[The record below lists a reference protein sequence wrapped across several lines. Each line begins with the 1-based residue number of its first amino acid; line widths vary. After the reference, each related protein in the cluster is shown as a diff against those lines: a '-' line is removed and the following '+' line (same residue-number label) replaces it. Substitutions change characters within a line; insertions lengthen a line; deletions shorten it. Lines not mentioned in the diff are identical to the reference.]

1 LETVDALAVPT
12 VPITPP
18 KIEDLVDA
26 EAYKKNNLLALSNTM
41 PGNVL
46 GVCAITIPAGLDKS
60 GMPVGLQL
68 IALPNREEELISLA
82 LGIERILGTPRDRLG
97 TPPLG
102 GRL

>member
-1 LETVDALAVPT
+1 
-12 VPITPP
+12 
-18 KIEDLVDA
+18 
-26 EAYKKNNLLALSNTM
+26 M

-46 GVCAITIPAGLDKS
+46 GICAITIPAGLDKS

-82 LGIERILGTPRDRLG
+82 LGIEKILGTPRDRLG

>member
-1 LETVDALAVPT
+1 MCRKRAGNVP
-12 VPITPP
+12 
-18 KIEDLVDA
+18 EMCRA
-26 EAYKKNNLLALSNTM
+26 CA
-41 PGNVL
+41 GNVL
-46 GVCAITIPAGLDKS
+46 GMCAITIPVGLDKS

-82 LGIERILGTPRDRLG
+82 LGIEKILGTPRDRLG